1 MVAEVMVT
9 VGMAAARAAVMAA
22 LCITYRW
29 RASRRKRKRS
39 HSTPPSRD
47 DDGVEERRYHG
58 DRQLAR
64 RLIAA
69 CRHQQRLCALD
80 VALCHFAGGRGTRC
94 LTRGR
99 GRAGNAPRPST
110 AAALCNISSPSA
122 NGSVPPPLGSAS
134 GGSGGNGARGGG
146 AGGGSQ
152 PRAASPKPSSCS
164 AAANASSDALP
175 IDASAAPSLPT
186 AAS

>member
-1 MVAEVMVT
+1 
-9 VGMAAARAAVMAA
+9 
-22 LCITYRW
+22 
-29 RASRRKRKRS
+29 
-39 HSTPPSRD
+39 
-47 DDGVEERRYHG
+47 
-58 DRQLAR
+58 
-64 RLIAA
+64 
-69 CRHQQRLCALD
+69 LCALD

-134 GGSGGNGARGGG
+134 GGSGGNGGNRGGG

-164 AAANASSDALP
+164 AAAKASSDALP
-175 IDASAAPSLPT
+175 SDASAAPSLPT